1 MYMNCVCVRT
11 RTSPAFKVG
20 LTYQKI
26 FIDTVN
32 GCIRIV
38 AVLRRFFVLQCY
50 TACKFFSVIVSA
62 SVCMSISKLKLHLT
76 VSFTVLLLD
85 YSAGFSSFEF
95 SSRIRLIL
103 SGWPDVLVLDAA
115 WRSLFVSGAV
125 IMYPGFTLTRYVT

>member
-1 MYMNCVCVRT
+1 MSVCA
-11 RTSPAFKVG
+11 PGLHLFFKVG
-20 LTYQKI
+20 LTVPEDFYRYGKWLYLDRSGPQTI
-26 FIDTVN
+26 L
-32 GCIRIV
+32 CV
-38 AVLRRFFVLQCY
+38 AVLY

-62 SVCMSISKLKLHLT
+62 SVCMLISKLKLHLT